1 MTKSDKNRTGMSQ
14 MKDKNSPHT
23 KECQNKVG
31 KKIQGLS
38 GWQTDES

>member
-23 KECQNKVG
+23 KGCQNKVG
-31 KKIQGLS
+31 REDLGFVQPANR
-38 GWQTDES
+38 